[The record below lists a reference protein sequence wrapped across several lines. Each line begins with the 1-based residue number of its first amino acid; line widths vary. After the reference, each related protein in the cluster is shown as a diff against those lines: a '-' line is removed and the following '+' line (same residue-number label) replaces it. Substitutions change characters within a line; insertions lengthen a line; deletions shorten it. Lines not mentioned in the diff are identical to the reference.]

1 MSASKPL
8 AGVRVLSAELF
19 AAAPY
24 GTMFLAALG
33 AEVIK
38 IENPAT
44 GGDPARHGGPFMLGP
59 ADSEYFQTWNL
70 NKASV
75 CLDLKTEAG
84 RAALHELVARAD
96 AVVNNLRGDQPAKLG
111 LDYPAL
117 ARVKPSIVCAHISA
131 YGRDGSRASW
141 PGYDYL
147 MQAESGLM
155 HLTGEPDGPPARFG
169 APSIIDQLTG
179 MTAMVGLLAAILQA
193 RQSGRGCDVDVS
205 LLDVALHQLGY
216 AAIWYLNEGVRL
228 SRLPHSAHFSVAPVQ
243 TLRTRDSWIF
253 IMCMTDKF
261 WLELLKVLERADLKA
276 DPRFATPE
284 SRGTHREALT
294 NILDREFSRR
304 PTSDWLEALN
314 GRLPVAPVL
323 DVASALES
331 DFVAEAGMI
340 GTVAHPHR
348 ASLRVLSNPVR
359 IDGERLELRACAP
372 LGAQGA
378 AQSAPEKE

>member
-1 MSASKPL
+1 MSAKPL
-8 AGVRVLSAELF
+8 AGVRILSAEVF

-33 AEVIK
+33 ADVVK

-44 GGDPARHGGPFMLGP
+44 GGDPARYGGPFMLGT

-70 NKASV
+70 NKGSV
-75 CLDLKTEAG
+75 SLDLKSDAG
-84 RAALHELVARAD
+84 RAAFHELVRGAD
-96 AVVNNLRGDQPAKLG
+96 AVVNNLRGDLPAKLG

-117 ARVKPSIVCAHISA
+117 SQVKPSIVCAHISA
-131 YGRDGSRASW
+131 YGRDGPRAAW

-179 MTAMVGLLAAILQA
+179 MTAMVGLLAAILRA
-193 RQSGRGCDVDVS
+193 RGSGRGCDVDVS

-228 SRLPHSAHFSVAPVQ
+228 SRQARSAHFSVAPVQ
-243 TLRTRDSWIF
+243 TLRTRDGWIF

-261 WLELLKVLERADLKA
+261 WLELLDALGRADLKA
-276 DPRFATPE
+276 DPRFATPG
-284 SRGTHREALT
+284 SRGRHREVLT
-294 NILDREFSRR
+294 HLLDEEFSRR
-304 PTSDWLEALN
+304 TTNDWLELLN
-314 GRLPVAPVL
+314 GRLPIAPVL
-323 DVASALES
+323 DVATALES
-331 DFVAEAGMI
+331 DFVAQSGMI
-340 GTVAHPHR
+340 RSIPHPHR
-348 ASLRVLSNPVR
+348 AGLRVLSNPLK
-359 IDGERLELRACAP
+359 IDGERLELHACAP
-372 LGAQGA
+372 LDPSPAPQGL
-378 AQSAPEKE
+378 SRKE